1 MDKRVPDDGT
11 PLTKERS
18 LAIELK
24 ADVAIRSAGHPK
36 QTIQGTR
43 GVRHCK
49 KEKGREL

>member
-24 ADVAIRSAGHPK
+24 ADTLPSVRLVIPNRLFKGP
-36 QTIQGTR
+36 
-43 GVRHCK
+43 GV
-49 KEKGREL
+49 